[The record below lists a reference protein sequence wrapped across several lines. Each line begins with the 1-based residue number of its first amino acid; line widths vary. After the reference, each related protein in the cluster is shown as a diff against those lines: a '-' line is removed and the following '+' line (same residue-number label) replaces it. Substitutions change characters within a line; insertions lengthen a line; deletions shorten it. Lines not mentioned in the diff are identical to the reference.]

1 MRKLRKYMALAGLM
15 ALTGI
20 LLTSCKEFLSPK
32 QELNIT
38 EDMLFDDWYEYRSVA
53 MGMYGLQQN
62 LAEQLFILGELRA
75 DLVEVTDAATADM
88 VEIENFSVS
97 KTNEYA
103 SPTALFRL
111 ISASNNFIRNLQ
123 EKHPEVMDPDSPVT
137 NYDRLYGEALCMRAW
152 AYFNGVRIYGK
163 VPYIYESLVTY
174 DEVNNFVNSSGSY
187 VDSVYINFSVDGYY
201 NDTILNQPVELE
213 KHYMNT
219 EMVIDFYTEQLEN
232 EVKAVGV
239 NHYVENNDI
248 SWEVTIW
255 NQWAMHALLGQMYL
269 TRGDLAQAAYHFEEI
284 IYNSSENYRYQLDE
298 TYGGGN
304 WRNIFD
310 GIDSREHI
318 YTLWFNKSSF
328 QQNQFQNFFEPWVP
342 HSYMLKPTYQAVFK
356 WETQWRA
363 QLMNYIS
370 FAPEKSEWI
379 FRGFPSDYYRGI
391 GSSYMYVKNGV
402 PIAEDEYFEML
413 MLRADEDDRNSQAIM
428 DGMDTMIFKYS
439 VNKNLFDQD
448 ANYII
453 YRAGGIHLYLAEIYV
468 YWAAQRDD
476 LIRTETDMAESVMND
491 GSNYSV
497 RPDREQLGVRGRVGL
512 GSSNDGIFMSDDKF
526 VFDPF
531 TNKILGYSSL
541 SGQFQAKQNL
551 LEQGIMDERARE
563 LAFEGERFY
572 DLMRVAKRRNDP
584 SFLAKAVS
592 AKFPPGRRDIIYTKL
607 LDESNWYI
615 NYFDEE

>member
-1 MRKLRKYMALAGLM
+1 MALAGLM

-123 EKHPEVMDPDSPVT
+123 EKHPEVMDRNSPVT

-163 VPYIYESLVTY
+163 IPYIYESLVTY
-174 DEVNNFVNSSGSY
+174 DEVNDFVNSSGSY
-187 VDSVYINFSVDGYY
+187 IDSVYINFSVDGYY
-201 NDTILNQPVELE
+201 NDTILNQPIELE

-239 NHYVENNDI
+239 NHYMENDDI

-298 TYGGGN
+298 SYGGEN

-363 QLMNYIS
+363 QRMNYIS

-379 FRGFPSDYYRGI
+379 FRGIPSDFLRGF
-391 GSSYMYVKNGV
+391 GSSYLYVKNGV
-402 PIAEDEYFEML
+402 PITELEYFEML
-413 MLRADEDDRNSQAIM
+413 MLRADEDDRNSRAIM

-468 YWAAQRDD
+468 YWAAERGD
-476 LIRTETDMAESVMND
+476 LIRTETGMAEAVMND
-491 GSNYSV
+491 GSNYSP

-512 GSSNDGIFMSDDKF
+512 GSSNDGIFMSDDNF
-526 VFDPF
+526 TFDPF
-531 TNKILGYSSL
+531 TNEILGYSSL

-615 NYFDEE
+615 DYFDEE

>member
-1 MRKLRKYMALAGLM
+1 MRKVRKYLALAGLV

-20 LLTSCKEFLSPK
+20 MLTSCEKFLNPQ

-38 EDMLFDDWYEYRSVA
+38 EDMLFDDWYEYRAVA

-75 DLVEVTDAATADM
+75 DLVEVTESASADM
-88 VEIENFSVS
+88 VEIQNFSVS

-111 ISASNNFIRNLQ
+111 ISASNNFIRILE
-123 EKHPEVMDPDSPVT
+123 EKHPEVLDLESPVT

-174 DEVNNFVNSSGSY
+174 DEVNDFVNSSGSY
-187 VDSVYINFSVDGYY
+187 IDSVYINFSVDGYY
-201 NDTILNQPVELE
+201 NDTILNKPVELE
-213 KHYMNT
+213 KQYMDT
-219 EMVIDFYTEQLEN
+219 EMVIDFYSDQLEN
-232 EVKAVGV
+232 NVKAVGV
-239 NHYVENNDI
+239 NHYVENDDI

-255 NQWAMHALLGQMYL
+255 SPWAMHALLGQMFL
-269 TRGDLAQAAYHFEEI
+269 TRGDLAQAAIHFEEI
-284 IYNSSENYRYQLDE
+284 IYNTSENYRYQLDE
-298 TYGGGN
+298 TYGYGN

-318 YTLWFNKSSF
+318 YTLWFNKANF
-328 QQNQFQNFFEPWVP
+328 QQNQFQNFFEPWIP
-342 HSYMLKPTYQAVFK
+342 HNYMLKPTYQAVFN
-356 WETQWRA
+356 WETQWR
-363 QLMNYIS
+363 QQRMDYIS

-379 FRGFPSDYYRGI
+379 FRGFPSDFFRGI

-402 PIAEDEYFEML
+402 PISDEQYFEML
-413 MLRADEDDRNSQAIM
+413 MLRADEDDRNSKAIM
-428 DGMDTMIFKYS
+428 DGMDTMIYKYS
-439 VNKNLFDQD
+439 VNKNIFDQD

-468 YWAAQRDD
+468 FWVAQRDE
-476 LIRTETDMAESVMND
+476 LIRTETAMSEAVMND

-497 RPDREQLGVRGRVGL
+497 RPDREQLGVRGRIGL
-512 GSSNDGIFMSDDKF
+512 GSDNDGIFMSDDNF
-526 VFDPF
+526 TFDPF
-531 TNKILGYSSL
+531 TNEILGYSSL
-541 SGQFQAKQNL
+541 SGQFQTKQQIF
-551 LEQGIMDERARE
+551 EQRIMDERARE

-584 SFLAKAVS
+584 AYLAKAVS
-592 AKFPPGRRDIIYTKL
+592 AKFPPGRRDIIYARL
-607 LDESNWYI
+607 LDENNWYI